1 MLPPVKRYAGDG
13 FVGPTGDPAG
23 FPQDVADGAVLY
35 TSGDLS
41 TDQASYIKVTGVW
54 QQVVQTGVVLE
65 TMTGDLLDK
74 YSDQDVYGIKT
85 FHNDVFI
92 RDLTVTGTQ
101 TALNTVDSTI
111 KDNII
116 IINSGESG
124 VGITFGSGG
133 FVIDRGSE
141 EDAFFLFD
149 ETLSGDLEYT
159 GGFNFNFI
167 PHVTGDRLV
176 KASETGVF
184 QTQINVVHETGLTT
198 NTGENAFEITGVAS
212 IYNIDGV
219 NSGEA
224 DLVHRQQIQC
234 YIGGVLQTPYQYSL
248 SNTLGETGTPTVT
261 FAENLFSGVRTNFV
275 YSSTDRVL

>member
-1 MLPPVKRYAGDG
+1 MPVKRYAGDR
-13 FVGPTGDPAG
+13 FVGPTGDPTG
-23 FPQDVADGAVLY
+23 FPLDVADGAVLY
-35 TSGDLS
+35 TSGDLA
-41 TDQASYIKVTGVW
+41 TDQASYIKVTGAW
-54 QQVVQTGVVLE
+54 QQVVQTGVVLQ

-74 YSDQDVYGIKT
+74 YSDQDVYGVKT

-101 TALNTVDSTI
+101 TSLNTVNSTI

-116 IINSGESG
+116 VINSGESG
-124 VGITFGSGG
+124 VGITFDSGG

-149 ETLSGDLEYT
+149 ETLSGDLGYT
-159 GGFNFNFI
+159 GGFNFNFNA
-167 PHVTGDRLV
+167 HVTGDRLV
-176 KASETGVF
+176 RASETGVF

-198 NTGENAFEITGVAS
+198 TTGVSALELTGVTS
-212 IYNIDGV
+212 IYDIDGV

-224 DLVHRQQIQC
+224 DILHKQQVQC
-234 YIGGVLQTPYQYSL
+234 YIGGVIQSPERYSML
-248 SNTLGETGTPTVT
+248 NISNTPTIT
-261 FAENLFSGVRTNFV
+261 FVENLFSGVRTNFV

>member
-1 MLPPVKRYAGDG
+1 MPVKRYAGDR
-13 FVGPTGDPAG
+13 FVGPTGDPTG
-23 FPQDVADGAVLY
+23 FPLDVADGAVLY
-35 TSGDLS
+35 TSGDLA
-41 TDQASYIKVTGVW
+41 TDQASYIKVTGAW
-54 QQVVQTGVVLE
+54 QQVVQTGVVLQ
-65 TMTGDLLDK
+65 TMTGDFLDK
-74 YSDQDVYGIKT
+74 YSNQDVYGIKT

-141 EDAFFLFD
+141 EDALFLFD
-149 ETLSGDLEYT
+149 ETLSGDLGYT

-184 QTQINVVHETGLTT
+184 QTQINVVHETGFTAT
-198 NTGENAFEITGVAS
+198 TGVSALEMTGVSS
-212 IYNIDGV
+212 IYDIDGV

-224 DLVHRQQIQC
+224 DILHKQQIQC
-234 YIGGVLQTPYQYSL
+234 YIGGVLQAPYQYSL
-248 SNTLGETGTPTVT
+248 SNTLGGTGTPTIT

>member
-1 MLPPVKRYAGDG
+1 MLPPVKRYAGDR

-23 FPQDVADGAVLY
+23 FPLDVADGAVLY
-35 TSGDLS
+35 TSGDLVN
-41 TDQASYIKVTGVW
+41 DQASYIKVSGAW
-54 QQVVQTGVVLE
+54 QQVIQTGVVLE

-149 ETLSGDLEYT
+149 ETLSGDIGYT
-159 GGFNFNFI
+159 GGFNFNFNA
-167 PHVTGDRLV
+167 HVTGDRLV
-176 KASETGVF
+176 RASETGVF
-184 QTQINVVHETGLTT
+184 QTQINVVHETGFTVT
-198 NTGENAFEITGVAS
+198 TGVSALELTGVTS
-212 IYNIDGV
+212 IYDIDGV

-224 DLVHRQQIQC
+224 DILHKQQIQC
-234 YIGGVLQTPYQYSL
+234 YVGGVIQSPERYSML
-248 SNTLGETGTPTVT
+248 DISNTPTIT
-261 FAENLFSGVRTNFV
+261 FVENLFSGIRTNFV

>member
-1 MLPPVKRYAGDG
+1 MLPPVKRYAGDR

-23 FPQDVADGAVLY
+23 FPLDVADGAVLY
-35 TSGDLS
+35 TSGDLVN
-41 TDQASYIKVTGVW
+41 DQASYIKVSGAW
-54 QQVVQTGVVLE
+54 RQVIQTGVVLE

-74 YSDQDVYGIKT
+74 YSNQDVYGIKS

-133 FVIDRGSE
+133 FVIARGSE

-149 ETLSGDLEYT
+149 ETLSGDLGYT
-159 GGFNFNFI
+159 GGFNFNFF

-176 KASETGVF
+176 RASETGVF
-184 QTQINVVHETGLTT
+184 QTQINVVHETGFTT
-198 NTGENAFEITGVAS
+198 TTGVSALEITGVES
-212 IYNIDGV
+212 IYDIDGV
-219 NSGEA
+219 NSVEA
-224 DLVHRQQIQC
+224 DLLHKQQVQC
-234 YIGGVLQTPYQYSL
+234 YIGGVLQSPDRYSVL
-248 SNTLGETGTPTVT
+248 NINSAPTIT
-261 FAENLFSGVRTNFV
+261 FTENLFSGVRTNFV

>member
-1 MLPPVKRYAGDG
+1 MPVKRYAGDR
-13 FVGPTGDPAG
+13 FVGPTGDPTG
-23 FPQDVADGAVLY
+23 FPLDVADGAILY
-35 TSGDLS
+35 TSGDLA
-41 TDQASYIKVTGVW
+41 TDQASYIKVTGAW
-54 QQVVQTGVVLE
+54 QQVVQTGVVLQ

-74 YSDQDVYGIKT
+74 YSDQDVYGVKT

-101 TALNTVDSTI
+101 TSLNTVNSTI

-116 IINSGESG
+116 VINSGESG
-124 VGITFGSGG
+124 VGITFDSGG

-149 ETLSGDLEYT
+149 ETLSGDSGYT
-159 GGFNFNFI
+159 GGFNFNFNA
-167 PHVTGDRLV
+167 HVTGDRLV
-176 KASETGVF
+176 RASETGVF

-198 NTGENAFEITGVAS
+198 TTGVSALELTGVTS
-212 IYNIDGV
+212 IYDIDGV

-224 DLVHRQQIQC
+224 DILHKQQVQC
-234 YIGGVLQTPYQYSL
+234 YIGGVIQSPERYSML
-248 SNTLGETGTPTVT
+248 NISNTPTIT
-261 FAENLFSGVRTNFV
+261 FVENLFSGVRTNFV

>member
-1 MLPPVKRYAGDG
+1 MPVKRYAGDR
-13 FVGPTGDPAG
+13 FVGPTGDPTG
-23 FPQDVADGAVLY
+23 FPLDVADGAILY
-35 TSGDLS
+35 TSGDLA
-41 TDQASYIKVTGVW
+41 TDQASYIKVTGAW
-54 QQVVQTGVVLE
+54 QQVVQTGVVLQ

-74 YSDQDVYGIKT
+74 YSDQDVYGVKT

-101 TALNTVDSTI
+101 TSLNTVNSTI

-116 IINSGESG
+116 VINSGESG
-124 VGITFGSGG
+124 VGITFDSGG

-149 ETLSGDLEYT
+149 ETLSGDLGYT
-159 GGFNFNFI
+159 GGFNFNFNA
-167 PHVTGDRLV
+167 HVTGDRLV
-176 KASETGVF
+176 RASETGVF

-198 NTGENAFEITGVAS
+198 TTGVSALELTGVTS
-212 IYNIDGV
+212 IYDIDGV

-224 DLVHRQQIQC
+224 DILHKQQVQC
-234 YIGGVLQTPYQYSL
+234 YIGGVIQSPERYSML
-248 SNTLGETGTPTVT
+248 NISNTPTIT
-261 FAENLFSGVRTNFV
+261 FVENLFSGVRTNFV